1 MDITLYKNNSPNYFI
16 NKVLAGGVTFS
27 GTLREE
33 SSVIDPVLMLEASNL
48 SQYNYLYIPSFE
60 RFYYINNIESVRN
73 NLWRLICHVDVLNTY
88 RSEILAHQAIVS
100 KATQQDVSDL
110 MIDDGEWVVEN
121 KKVNTVLSF
130 SSGLNDGGE
139 YILITAGA

>member
-1 MDITLYKNNSPNYFI
+1 MDITLYKNNSPNYFV
-16 NKVLAGGVTFS
+16 NKILAGATTFS
-27 GTLREE
+27 GTLRDE
-33 SSVIDPVLMLEASNL
+33 SSVIEPILMLEASNL
-48 SQYNYLYIPSFE
+48 SQYNYLYIPSFG

-73 NLWRLICHVDVLNTY
+73 NLWRLTCHVDVLNTY

-110 MIDDGEWVVEN
+110 MIDDGDWVVEN
-121 KKVNTVLSF
+121 KKVNTVISF
-130 SSGLNDGGE
+130 SAGLNDGGE

>member
-16 NKVLAGGVTFS
+16 NKVLAGASTFS

-33 SSVIDPVLMLEASNL
+33 SSVIDPVIMIEAANL
-48 SQYNYLYIPSFE
+48 SQYNYLYISSFG

-73 NLWRLICHVDVLNTY
+73 NLWRLTCHVDVLNTY

-100 KATQQDVSDL
+100 KATQQNVSDL

-121 KKVNTVLSF
+121 KKVNTVISF
-130 SSGLNDGGE
+130 PSGLNDSGE

>member
-1 MDITLYKNNSPNYFI
+1 MDITLYKNNSPNYFV
-16 NKVLAGGVTFS
+16 NKVLAGAASFS
-27 GTLREE
+27 GTLRDE
-33 SSVIDPVLMLEASNL
+33 SSVIDPILMLEASNL
-48 SQYNYLYIPSFE
+48 SQYNYLYIPSFG

-73 NLWRLICHVDVLNTY
+73 NLWRLTCHVDVLNTY

-110 MIDDGEWVVEN
+110 MIDDGDWVVEN
-121 KKVNTVLSF
+121 KKVNTVISF
-130 SSGLNDGGE
+130 SSGLNDSGE

>member
-1 MDITLYKNNSPNYFI
+1 MDIILYKNNSPNYFV
-16 NKVLAGGVTFS
+16 NKVLAGATSFS
-27 GTLREE
+27 GTLRDE
-33 SSVIDPVLMLEASNL
+33 SSVIDPILMLEASNL
-48 SQYNYLYIPSFE
+48 SQYNYLYIPSFG

-73 NLWRLICHVDVLNTY
+73 SLWRLTCHVDVLNTY

-110 MIDDGEWVVEN
+110 MIDDGDWVVEN
-121 KKVNTVLSF
+121 KKVNTVISF
-130 SSGLNDGGE
+130 PSGLNDGGE